1 MSNILLETKD
11 LTKTYGRRDVV
22 SNVNIKVKRGS
33 IYGLIGKNGAGKT
46 TIMKMIAGMTKP
58 TSGSYDYVDF
68 EGGNKAAFAK
78 IGTLIEIPAIMP
90 SMSAYDNLKL
100 KALAYGCYDDSSIR
114 EKLKLVSL
122 DNTGKKKAR
131 AFSLGMKQ
139 RLGIAL
145 ALIGDPEVLILD
157 EPINGLD
164 PEGIAEVRN
173 TLARLNEEKGITI
186 IISSHI
192 LAELAKLATDYAIID
207 NGRIIEESTR
217 EELELKSRGKLVIK
231 CADSAKAMEV
241 LKAAGYSKLEAADPR
256 TINVYEEGEVGPD
269 MNMKICNAGIMVY
282 SFAFETADLEEYFL
296 RTVSGA
302 DKEVV

>member
-22 SNVNIKVKRGS
+22 SNVNISVKRGS

-58 TSGSYDYVDF
+58 TSGSFEYVDI
-68 EGGNKAAFAK
+68 EGGNKAAYAK
-78 IGTLIEIPAIMP
+78 IGALIEIPAIMP
-90 SMSAYDNLKL
+90 SMSAFDNLKL
-100 KALAYGCYDDSSIR
+100 KSLAYGCYDEHSIM
-114 EKLKLVSL
+114 EKLKLVEL
-122 DNTGKKKAR
+122 DNIGKKKAR

-145 ALIGDPEVLILD
+145 ALIGDPEILILD

-217 EELELKSRGKLVIK
+217 EELEIKSRSKLVIK
-231 CADSAKAMEV
+231 CADATAASEV
-241 LKAAGYSKLEAADPR
+241 LKTAGYSKFEVADDK
-256 TINVYEEGEVGPD
+256 TINVFEDGEVGPD

-296 RTVSGA
+296 RTVRAANG
-302 DKEVV
+302 EVV